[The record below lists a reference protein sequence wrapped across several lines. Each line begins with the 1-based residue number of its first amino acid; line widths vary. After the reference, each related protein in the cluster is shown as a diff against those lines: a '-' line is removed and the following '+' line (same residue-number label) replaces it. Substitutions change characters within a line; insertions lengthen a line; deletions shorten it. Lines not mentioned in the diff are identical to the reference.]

1 MDYSLF
7 DDAKCIS
14 MIYKE
19 KMPDLQN
26 VEIVRMV
33 ITPGEDAEIRINV
46 DTTEMPQDMPSKWL
60 LRKVNTVQFLIVFSG
75 IEFIEFSL
83 TNGMNCNIA
92 ISDNNGRKHV
102 CITNSTDGKK
112 ICFDAKW
119 IYVNEISAYVNNTS
133 DPAEWF

>member
-7 DDAKCIS
+7 VDAKCIS

-19 KMPDLQN
+19 KMPALQN
-26 VEIVRMV
+26 VENVKMEID
-33 ITPGEDAEIRINV
+33 PGEDAVIYMSV
-46 DTTEMPQDMPSKWL
+46 DTTELPQNMPSKWL
-60 LRKVNTVQFLIVFSG
+60 MRKVNTVQFLIAFIG

-92 ISDNNGRKHV
+92 ISDNNGRKRV

-112 ICFDAKW
+112 LCFDAKW
-119 IYVNEISAYVNNTS
+119 IFANEISAYVNNTS
-133 DPAEWF
+133 DPAEWL

>member
-26 VEIVRMV
+26 VEIVKME

-46 DTTEMPQDMPSKWL
+46 DTTELPQNMPSKWL
-60 LRKVNTVQFLIVFSG
+60 MRKVNTVQFLIAFSG

-83 TNGMNCNIA
+83 TNGMNCNIT
-92 ISDNNGRKHV
+92 ISDNNGRKRV
-102 CITNSTDGKK
+102 CITNSKDGKR
-112 ICFDAKW
+112 ICFYAKW
-119 IYVNEISAYVNNTS
+119 IFANEISAHINNTS
-133 DPAEWF
+133 GQN

>member
-26 VEIVRMV
+26 VEIVKME
-33 ITPGEDAEIRINV
+33 IEPGEDAVIYMSV
-46 DTTEMPQDMPSKWL
+46 DTTELPQNMPSKWL
-60 LRKVNTVQFLIVFSG
+60 MRKVNTVQFLIAFIG

-92 ISDNNGRKHV
+92 ISDNNGRKRV
-102 CITNSTDGKK
+102 CITNSTDGKR

-119 IYVNEISAYVNNTS
+119 IFANEISAYVNNTS
-133 DPAEWF
+133 DPAEWL